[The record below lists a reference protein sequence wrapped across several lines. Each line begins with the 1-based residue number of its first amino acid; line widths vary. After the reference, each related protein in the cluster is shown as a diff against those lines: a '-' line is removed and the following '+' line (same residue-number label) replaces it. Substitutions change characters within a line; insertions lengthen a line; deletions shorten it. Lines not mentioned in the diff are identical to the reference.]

1 MDRMNPL
8 DASFLHLEDG
18 VTHMHIASCAVFEGP
33 APDYDELIAYLAS
46 KLPGLPR
53 YRQRVRFVPLDLGR
67 PVWVDDPHFRLE
79 HHVRHTALPRPGDER
94 ALTTLMGRLM
104 SQELDRSHPLWE
116 WWIVDGLE
124 HGHWALI
131 SKVHHCMVDG
141 IAGVDLVEALLDPDP
156 APHPG
161 PGGDWVPEREP
172 GGVELAIAAIGERL
186 TKPVEYGR
194 SLLAAT
200 RQPRQA
206 VGRVGMVIGGFGAY
220 ARSLSSTPPT
230 SFDGHIGPYR
240 AWAVARSTLDDVR
253 TVKAAFG
260 GSVNDVVL
268 GAIAG
273 GFRELIEARGEDPAT
288 AHLRTLVPVSLRSES
303 ARGVY
308 DNRVSAM
315 FYDLPVAV
323 EDPVERLAAVRAG
336 MIRLKGS
343 HEPEAGEAL
352 VAMADTLPNPLVTQ
366 TLRVATRLLHRLPQ
380 RTMNTVTTNVP
391 GPRQP
396 LYLFGRKMLEY
407 LPYVPIGQGVRVGV
421 AILTYN
427 GRIAFGVTGDLDTA
441 PDVEVLAR
449 GIEHGMT
456 ALVKRA
462 EDAGPA

>member
-8 DASFLHLEDG
+8 DASFLHIEDG
-18 VTHMHIASCAVFEGP
+18 VTHMHIASCAVFAGP
-33 APDYDELIAYLAS
+33 PPAYDELIAYMAS
-46 KLPGLPR
+46 KLPSMPR
-53 YRQRVRFVPLDLGR
+53 YRQRVRFVPFDLGR

-79 HHVRHTALPRPGDER
+79 HHVRHTALPRPGDEA

-104 SQELDRSHPLWE
+104 SQELDRAHPLWE

-124 HGHWALI
+124 HDHWALI

-141 IAGVDLVEALLDPDP
+141 IAGVDLLEALLDAEPVP
-156 APHPG
+156 QPG
-161 PGGDWVPEREP
+161 TGVAWTTPEREP
-172 GGVELAIAAIGERL
+172 SDVQLAVGAIAERL
-186 TKPVEYGR
+186 IKPFEYGR
-194 SLLAAT
+194 TVLSAT
-200 RQPRQA
+200 RRPRQA
-206 VGRVGMVIGGFGAY
+206 IDRARTVVEGLGSY

-240 AWAVARSTLDDVR
+240 SWAVARSSLDDVR

-268 GAIAG
+268 SAIAG
-273 GFRELIEARGEDPAT
+273 GFRELIETRGEDPT
-288 AHLRTLVPVSLRSES
+288 SAHLRTLVPVSVRTPD

-308 DNRVSAM
+308 DNRVSAI
-315 FYDLPVAV
+315 FYDLPVGI

-336 MIRLKGS
+336 MLVLKDS

-352 VAMADTLPNPLVTQ
+352 VAMVDALPNPVVAQ
-366 TLRVATRLLHRLPQ
+366 TLRVGSRLLHRLPQ

-396 LYLFGRKMLEY
+396 LYLFGKEMLEY

-427 GRIAFGVTGDLDTA
+427 GRIAFGVTGDFDTA
-441 PDVEVLAR
+441 PDVAVLAR
-449 GIEHGMT
+449 GIEQGMRG
-456 ALVKRA
+456 LLKRA
-462 EDAGPA
+462 EA